1 MKCSKKRKSGM
12 QVKRYQSG
20 GGWPPGGVDP
30 IERIV
35 KERQAAEYG
44 QLLDYLQRF
53 DQGEIRQ
60 APESAFAGA
69 TVLEMMSNPVGAAR
83 AAMEQGRRPTK
94 DEIAMAGRKAGPMA
108 DVMAISYPA
117 MTAYGLK
124 EGMPG
129 ASLVPHSRPFEPSQ
143 PMRVVRSIDQG
154 DDAVRSIRKA
164 GYVDYQ
170 PASYAIP
177 TNIYR
182 EGQDAALDYIAK
194 RQALFKTPEMQ
205 RRNAERI
212 ADNLTLVANELRSQM
227 QSGNVARNILD
238 DFQRIESSMVGGRVD
253 PNSLLVQQILAEHM
267 TDVDLTQLKVGAL
280 APPQPTGV
288 TREMMAANEAQME
301 EVNEQLQ
308 KLLEEQDK
316 LYPTNPRWQE
326 LEQQVNELDSKMARM
341 QRVYDKVPNVSYPA
355 DAGYTPAYFGGAEIE
370 MQGKYL
376 MSPRTA
382 RVVSGHEFEHGLQ
395 EAPYSSQIPSLHGSS
410 QFQKRFPGGLPS
422 HDVLEAE
429 MGQLT
434 PRKVQGPTGINPF
447 NGNPTYRN
455 RQEELY
461 DKAKAYYETGKG
473 RGRERSTYHAE
484 AKQDLVEE
492 GIIPNLDAKVTKQ
505 DVLKFYNERYAPEQ
519 LRKMGDEPI
528 MDHPQSLRLFEMFDP
543 NVGDN
548 AQKIAEFMNR
558 LSAVAVGTGAAAA
571 ASQEYGKG
579 GKYKVKKNKTWKKM
593 RSIS

>member
-30 IERIV
+30 MERIV

-212 ADNLTLVANELRSQM
+212 AAQCGKHTFVQEARRL
-227 QSGNVARNILD
+227 SGGAASEWTPAKR
-238 DFQRIESSMVGGRVD
+238 
-253 PNSLLVQQILAEHM
+253 P
-267 TDVDLTQLKVGAL
+267 DLTPDQRKLY
-280 APPQPTGV
+280 
-288 TREMMAANEAQME
+288 EAAN
-301 EVNEQLQ
+301 VWLCWSRPV
-308 KLLEEQDK
+308 LL
-316 LYPTNPRWQE
+316 PGGSR
-326 LEQQVNELDSKMARM
+326 
-341 QRVYDKVPNVSYPA
+341 
-355 DAGYTPAYFGGAEIE
+355 FGGVWE
-370 MQGKYL
+370 
-376 MSPRTA
+376 
-382 RVVSGHEFEHGLQ
+382 RVTGR
-395 EAPYSSQIPSLHGSS
+395 EAP
-410 QFQKRFPGGLPS
+410 
-422 HDVLEAE
+422 
-429 MGQLT
+429 
-434 PRKVQGPTGINPF
+434 GP
-447 NGNPTYRN
+447 
-455 RQEELY
+455 
-461 DKAKAYYETGKG
+461 K
-473 RGRERSTYHAE
+473 
-484 AKQDLVEE
+484 
-492 GIIPNLDAKVTKQ
+492 
-505 DVLKFYNERYAPEQ
+505 
-519 LRKMGDEPI
+519 
-528 MDHPQSLRLFEMFDP
+528 
-543 NVGDN
+543 
-548 AQKIAEFMNR
+548 
-558 LSAVAVGTGAAAA
+558 
-571 ASQEYGKG
+571 
-579 GKYKVKKNKTWKKM
+579 
-593 RSIS
+593 

>member
-1 MKCSKKRKSGM
+1 MEQIAQM
-12 QVKRYQSG
+12 
-20 GGWPPGGVDP
+20 
-30 IERIV
+30 
-35 KERQAAEYG
+35 RQAQEYG
-44 QLLDYLQRF
+44 QLMDYLQRF
-53 DQGEIRQ
+53 DQGEISQ

-69 TVLEMMSNPVGAAR
+69 TVMEMMSNPMGAAR

-108 DVMAISYPA
+108 DVMALSYPS
-117 MTAYGLK
+117 MMAYGLK

-129 ASLVPHSRPFEPSQ
+129 AALVPHSTSFQSPQQ

-154 DDAVRSIRKA
+154 DDAVRSIGKA

-182 EGQDAALDYIAK
+182 EGQDAAIDYIAK
-194 RQALFKTPEMQ
+194 RQALFRTPEMQ
-205 RRNAERI
+205 RRAAERI

-238 DFQRIESSMVGGRVD
+238 DFQRIEGSMVGGRVD
-253 PNSLLVQQILAEHM
+253 PNSLLVQQILAEQV
-267 TDVDLTQLKVGAL
+267 TDIDLTQLKVGAL

-301 EVNEQLQ
+301 EVNDQLQ
-308 KLLEEQDK
+308 KILDEQDRI
-316 LYPTNPRWQE
+316 PRSDPRWHE
-326 LEQQVNELDSKMARM
+326 LEQQVNELDSKLVRM
-341 QRVYDKVPNVSYPA
+341 QSVYDKVPNVSYPA
-355 DAGYTPAYFGGAEIE
+355 DAGWSPGYFGGGEIE
-370 MQGKYL
+370 MRGKYL
-376 MSPRTA
+376 MTPRTA
-382 RVVSGHEFEHGLQ
+382 RVVAGHEFEHGLQ

-447 NGNPTYRN
+447 NGNPIYRN

-461 DKAKAYYETGKG
+461 DKARDYYETGKG

-492 GIIPNLDAKVTKQ
+492 GIIPDLDATVTKQ

-519 LRKMGDEPI
+519 LRKIGDEPI

-571 ASQEYGKG
+571 SQEYGTG
-579 GKYKVKKNKTWKKM
+579 GKYKIKKNKTWKKM